1 MATGYNNIDQAYI
14 LPQMGIDPQYMALDL
29 RKKELE
35 ESKEQRRFQQQQ
47 SNQWRNLG
55 LIRDDLDFS
64 KYQTGEQAI
73 DNYAQGEL
81 KNIMDDAIRNHIND
95 EPAQLEYY
103 LQTALAPLSK
113 WHTMAKGTYQQLDKT
128 LQDYNKTY
136 PNIDYG
142 KARDLALNKFQH
154 DFLDVDAQ
162 GNISRK
168 NTDNIKPSDYGT
180 FLQQPDVLGFINNDQ
195 SAFDK
200 FFFDTPTTSIGG
212 SEYTNKAGKVN
223 AFKWSGLSRLGLDE
237 VVNDEDNRPSSIRL
251 RGDEVAGITDGQGNV
266 MRTLP
271 KDISERLK
279 GNPAAYAAAL
289 GKWQQVKPA
298 IEQNFMQRTGR
309 QLTPDIEEKL
319 RDSYLYNE
327 ANRLISHP
335 VKTEEKQA
343 TPKYT
348 SVTNVN
354 LPKDTAINDMY
365 RKVGDYLQDAK
376 SKGAGLV
383 PITSVDGDA
392 RELIV
397 KSVNAGRNADNQIDI
412 NDMRLVLAD
421 NGDIRVVDMSSD
433 GDVVGTFSP
442 TGVNLKANTSQKQKQ
457 KILQGGGTQSTRTEQ
472 PQPTSTNK
480 WDKYKR

>member
-1 MATGYNNIDQAYI
+1 MTNSYNNIDQAYI

-35 ESKEQRRFQQQQ
+35 ESKQQRRFQQQQ

-81 KNIMDDAIRNHIND
+81 KNISEEALRNHIND
-95 EPAQLEYY
+95 EPAQLEYW
-103 LQTALAPLSK
+103 LQSQLAPLNK
-113 WHTMAKGTYQQLDKT
+113 WHTMALGSYKNLDKT

-142 KARDLALNKFQH
+142 KARDLVLNKFQH
-154 DFLDVDAQ
+154 DFLDVDEQ
-162 GNISRK
+162 GNITRK
-168 NTDNIKPSDYGT
+168 NTDNIKPSDYGAL
-180 FLQQPDVLGFINNDQ
+180 LQQPDVLGFINNDQ

-200 FFFDTPTTSIGG
+200 FFYDIPKTTVGG
-212 SEYTNKAGKVN
+212 KDYTSKRGVVN
-223 AFKWSGLSRLGLDE
+223 SFGWSGMMPEGIGE
-237 VVNDEDNRPSSIRL
+237 VVTDEDNRPTSIRL
-251 RGDEVAGITDGQGNV
+251 RGEEVGGVTDAQGNP
-266 MRTLP
+266 MRILP
-271 KDISERLK
+271 KDVSDRLK

-298 IEQNFMQRTGR
+298 IEQNYMQRTGR
-309 QLTPDIEEKL
+309 GLTPDVEEML
-319 RDSYLYNE
+319 RNSYLYNE

-343 TPKYT
+343 TPRYT

-354 LPKDTAINDMY
+354 LPKNTEINDVY
-365 RKVGDYLQDAK
+365 NKVGAYLQQAK
-376 SKGAGLV
+376 GQGAGLV
-383 PITSVDGDA
+383 PMTAIDGDA
-392 RELIV
+392 RELLV
-397 KSVNAGRNADNQIDI
+397 KSVNAGRNTDNQIDI

-421 NGDIRVVDMSSD
+421 NGDIRVVDMASD
-433 GDVVGTFSP
+433 GNVVGTFTP
-442 TGVNLKANTSQKQKQ
+442 TGINLKANTNAKQKQ
-457 KILQGGGTQSTRTEQ
+457 KILQGGTQPKANTAAPKQQTKKDD
-472 PQPTSTNK
+472 PLGLF
-480 WDKYKR
+480 